1 MIFLLKALCVR
12 ILCRRRIT
20 IIADVLLFAVPLRL
34 VGVCCNAICYVDH
47 WLLDSL
53 DETGAWPVEILD
65 KKNHGGH

>member
-1 MIFLLKALCVR
+1 MNFSTETTLCANS
-12 ILCRRRIT
+12 LPAPTHDYRRRSSIRGS
-20 IIADVLLFAVPLRL
+20 AAPSLF
-34 VGVCCNAICYVDH
+34 CNAICHVDH